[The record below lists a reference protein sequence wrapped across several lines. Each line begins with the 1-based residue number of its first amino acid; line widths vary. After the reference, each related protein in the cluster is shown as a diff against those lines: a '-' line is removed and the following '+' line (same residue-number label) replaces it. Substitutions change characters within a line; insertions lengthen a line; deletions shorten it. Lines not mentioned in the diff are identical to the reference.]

1 MRSRRMPSELVIG
14 YLSLASAQ
22 DQDAVR
28 TNHRADLTR
37 PSSSSGRVPRC
48 WFCMARCPEANC
60 ARERIIASRAILRRT
75 RCSSDMPKYNM
86 SLVVMSQRWS
96 RESKPVSSR
105 MLVCSSQ
112 PYMQRNS
119 RTRSA
124 SWSCLIKRASRSD
137 VRVASHE
144 ANLGRPRRLSG
155 SAGGQRTCCSSED
168 ALLPSQGSELP
179 CQRGHG
185 AHIARCLLQA
195 SSRTQHA

>member
-1 MRSRRMPSELVIG
+1 MSSELVIG

-28 TNHRADLTR
+28 THHRADLTR
-37 PSSSSGRVPRC
+37 PSSLAVVCHGAGSAWRAVQKPTALASESSHR
-48 WFCMARCPEANC
+48 ARFSDE
-60 ARERIIASRAILRRT
+60 T

-124 SWSCLIKRASRSD
+124 SWSCLIKRASRGD

-179 CQRGHG
+179 CQRGH
-185 AHIARCLLQA
+185 ATHIARCLLQD
-195 SSRTQHA
+195 SSRTQNA